1 MQTEILET
9 SSESSSSRTFKG
21 KRFLFIYGL
30 LDSATFDLKAK
41 KPDGSF
47 ATTGAI
53 IKGLGIYNL
62 PVDDSLELRL
72 DYIAG
77 GSSSIGAS
85 VFDGKLK

>member
-21 KRFLFIYGL
+21 KRFLFIYGT
-30 LDSATFDLKAK
+30 LDLASFDLKAK

-47 ATTGAI
+47 VTTGAI
-53 IKGLGIYNL
+53 IKRLGIHNL

-72 DYIAG
+72 DYTSG

-85 VFDGKLK
+85 VFDGKVK